1 MVSGTDDMLALSEH
15 NADLLEQEYANKGF
29 NGRAWNDR
37 AEGGFHNA
45 GRLNT
50 NAVVLRLFLNK
61 LANGDFD

>member
-1 MVSGTDDMLALSEH
+1 MAAPGTTELRE
-15 NADLLEQEYANKGF
+15 
-29 NGRAWNDR
+29 
-37 AEGGFHNA
+37 GFHNA